1 MPNAPYL
8 KAAKSMAEVC
18 GSASVYDYL
27 RRECEKAWDEIK
39 NRDARIA
46 DQFIVTFNQFLPIQA
61 LAFASNRIENADCAD
76 VSEEI
81 LGMNSTSDGSMP
93 LQISV
98 SLMNSSEYSQTA
110 SELFVK
116 CVGNEAPSERPSTTG
131 HAGRTALSL
140 TISIVRDSIWKTA
153 NSMPSLKNINN
164 RIPAMLQHV

>member
-1 MPNAPYL
+1 MEEQNLRDFLICRHFAKEGNGSFADFILHTAEMPNAPYL

-110 SELFVK
+110 SS
-116 CVGNEAPSERPSTTG
+116 CS
-131 HAGRTALSL
+131 
-140 TISIVRDSIWKTA
+140 
-153 NSMPSLKNINN
+153 
-164 RIPAMLQHV
+164 